1 MLLES
6 LIVATCVSE
15 RSGCGEAT
23 SAYYQSSKELQVMVK
38 NAEKIGNRLIK
49 GNEYIIYVAT
59 PLYAVASGQTASFRV
74 VSNMMLN
81 INVKQS
87 SIGLQW
93 NW

>member
-6 LIVATCVSE
+6 LIVATCVSA

-23 SAYYQSSKELQVMVK
+23 SAYYQSNKDLQAMVK
-38 NAEKIGNRLIK
+38 NAEKFGNRIIK

-59 PLYAVASGQTASFRV
+59 PLYAVAAGQSASFRV
-74 VSNMMLN
+74 MSNMMLN
-81 INVKQS
+81 VNVKQS
-87 SIGLQW
+87 SLGLQW